1 MYPGKSCT
9 PCIDEMVVDGLVDL
23 LVFVYLPG
31 LDSEDEPILSEG
43 KLEETPGNDI

>member
-1 MYPGKSCT
+1 MYARHSYT

-23 LVFVYLPG
+23 LVFVPLPG
-31 LDSEDEPILSEG
+31 VDSEDEPFLSEG